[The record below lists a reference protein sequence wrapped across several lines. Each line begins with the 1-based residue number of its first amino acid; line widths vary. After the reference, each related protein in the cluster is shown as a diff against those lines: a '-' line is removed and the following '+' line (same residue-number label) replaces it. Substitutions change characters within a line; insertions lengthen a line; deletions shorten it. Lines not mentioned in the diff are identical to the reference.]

1 MHHVDQCS
9 NCGINVS
16 RELGIVTP
24 TTVQDRECADRFGV
38 ATHGQPVVPSDQT
51 LRHRPAAVA
60 LYPPLTVSL
69 DRTAAVPAA

>member
-24 TTVQDRECADRFGV
+24 TTVQ
-38 ATHGQPVVPSDQT
+38 
-51 LRHRPAAVA
+51 HRNV
-60 LYPPLTVSL
+60 PPLQVVAA
-69 DRTAAVPAA
+69 RTASRPPSPATKRSAIVPQRSRCTRR

>member
-24 TTVQDRECADRFGV
+24 TTVQHRECADLFGV
-38 ATHGQPVVPSDQT
+38 ATHGQSVAIPSDQT
-51 LRHRPAAVA
+51 IRRRHAAVV
-60 LYPPLTVSL
+60 LLPRLTVSF
-69 DRTAAVPAA
+69 DRTAVPAA

>member
-24 TTVQDRECADRFGV
+24 TTVQHRECAARFGV
-38 ATHGQPVVPSDQT
+38 ASHGQSVAVPSEQAS
-51 LRHRPAAVA
+51 RRRPAAVA
-60 LYPPLTVSL
+60 LLPLLPVIP
-69 DRTAAVPAA
+69 DRTAVRAA